1 MTAKKPNV
9 EKNIGL
15 SVGRLMVRRLWRK
28 GSARIGGGII
38 LLLIL
43 TAILAPFIATHDP
56 YEMNIIG
63 RLEAPGGE
71 NFLGTDEMG
80 RDLFSRI
87 VYGSRITLQIGI
99 ISVGISLVA
108 GTLLGL
114 LSGYLGGTFD
124 LLFMRLVDI
133 LMAFPGFIL
142 ALGIVAVLG
151 PSLQNAMIAVGI
163 SGIAGYIRTVRGSTL
178 EIKQEVYIE
187 AIKAQG
193 AKNKRI
199 LFRHILP
206 NIISPVLVMA
216 TLQFPAA
223 ILSAAGL
230 SFIGLGAQPPTPEWG
245 ALLVRSRVY
254 VELAPWLV
262 NFPGLA
268 ILFSVLGFNLLGNAV
283 RDVFDPKLKN

>member
-1 MTAKKPNV
+1 MTAKKEN
-9 EKNIGL
+9 EERNTGL
-15 SVGRLMVRRLWRK
+15 SVGRLMLKRLWRK

-38 LLLIL
+38 ILLIL
-43 TAILAPFIATHDP
+43 MAIGAPFIATHDP
-56 YEMNIIG
+56 FEMNIIG

-71 NFLGTDEMG
+71 HLLGTDEMG

-87 VYGSRITLQIGI
+87 IYGSRITLQIGI

-193 AKNKRI
+193 AKNRRI
-199 LFRHILP
+199 LFRHVLP

-254 VELAPWLV
+254 MELAPWLV
-262 NFPGLA
+262 NFPGVA

-283 RDVFDPKLKN
+283 RDVFDPKLKH

>member
-1 MTAKKPNV
+1 VTAKKPNV